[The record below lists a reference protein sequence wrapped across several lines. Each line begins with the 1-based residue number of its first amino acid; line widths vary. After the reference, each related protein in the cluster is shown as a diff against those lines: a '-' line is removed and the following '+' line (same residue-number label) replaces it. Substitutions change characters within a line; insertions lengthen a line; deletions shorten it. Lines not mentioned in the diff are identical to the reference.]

1 MKKILFILF
10 LLTFAAYGAKSEILP
25 LPQELQSG
33 ELPWFAMTV
42 ENNGAYNGVLNKDGL
57 RELVKEKNCK
67 GVIISFYAT
76 WCAPCREG
84 LKKMNENAAEFK
96 KRNLLVVLADI
107 GEEDYGKINKFI
119 KPYAQPEW
127 LLGFD
132 RFGNIPEK
140 FGLAKEG
147 EEMAFPKTLVLD
159 STLIPQKLI
168 GVEGDDFPQVLWG
181 VDE

>member
-1 MKKILFILF
+1 MYRVIILLLF
-10 LLTFAAYGAKSEILP
+10 VFPAFAQKSEVLQI
-25 LPQELQSG
+25 PQELQAA

-42 ENNGAYNGVLNKDGL
+42 ENNGVYNGVLNKSNL
-57 RELVKEKNCK
+57 QELVKEKNSK

-76 WCAPCREG
+76 WCIPCREG
-84 LKKMNENAAEFK
+84 LKRMSENAAEFK

-107 GEEDYGKINKFI
+107 GEDDYDKINKFI
-119 KPYAQPEW
+119 KPYTQPEW

-140 FGLAKEG
+140 FGFVKQG
-147 EEMAFPKTLVLD
+147 EEITFPKTLVLD
-159 STLIPQKLI
+159 SALHPVKLI
-168 GVEGDDFPQVLWG
+168 GVEGDDFPQILWN